1 MVMMKEIEKH
11 RLEKY
16 SYYLLCLWIV
26 GWISYYLLMSGF
38 GYINPQIAA
47 KQAANLITLPFLVWI
62 VVSVYYLL
70 RWYVRKTRFGHKKVT
85 AQ

>member
-1 MVMMKEIEKH
+1 
-11 RLEKY
+11 
-16 SYYLLCLWIV
+16 
-26 GWISYYLLMSGF
+26 MSGF